1 MDGATTQPYIYDCLV
16 HVRDRRAGHAF
27 RIFFKRHCFLPRNS
41 CLNVH
46 GDILVMRAG
55 KRNINAVVNMRN
67 HDAVVADFMAERYF
81 SLCLS
86 ILLLINRCRFAA
98 MLQRKAH
105 GRLPHEMIIYKR
117 CT

>member
-1 MDGATTQPYIYDCLV
+1 MDGATMQPYIHNCLI
-16 HVRDRRAGHAF
+16 HMRDHHAGHAF
-27 RIFFKRHCFLPRNS
+27 CVFFKRHHFLPRNS

-46 GDILVMRAG
+46 GDLLVMWAG
-55 KRNINAVVNMRN
+55 KYNINAVVNMHN

-98 MLQRKAH
+98 MLQCKAR